1 MFMRETTRQDL
12 ALAWEGITLAGTLHL
27 PPGSPPH
34 PVVLLLQGSGP
45 ADRDADGYFPPIRDT
60 FLSRGIAT
68 LSFDKPGCGESSGD
82 WRDYALDG
90 RTGQALATIG
100 WLRDHA
106 ALDPAR
112 VGVWGQSQGGWLVQI
127 LAARLPDL
135 ACAVANS
142 GAAIGAEAQDRAG
155 CAGTM
160 RAAGKPAGDIARAL
174 AFIDA
179 VHAAARRGDDYATV
193 EAALLAPARGQPWYG
208 YLTLDDAADWAGT
221 RRFIAERYEPE
232 ATLRQIRC
240 PLLALFGARDVL
252 VPAWESAAIYDRALG
267 DAGNRD
273 VTLAIFPQGNHRI
286 RIEETGAFCPGYLDL
301 LGDWVARRVARE
313 WNR

>member
-1 MFMRETTRQDL
+1 MSGTARHDI
-12 ALAWEGITLAGTLHL
+12 ALAWHGITLAGTLHL
-27 PPGSPPH
+27 PPAPPPH
-34 PVVLLLQGSGP
+34 PAILMLQGSGP
-45 ADRDADGYFPPIRDT
+45 ADRDADGYFPPIRDA
-60 FLSRGIAT
+60 FLRRGIAT
-68 LSFDKPGCGESSGD
+68 LAFDKPGCGGSTGD
-82 WRDYALDG
+82 WRDYALAG
-90 RTGQALATIG
+90 RTDQSLAMLD
-100 WLRDHA
+100 WLRAHSA
-106 ALDPAR
+106 IDPAR
-112 VGVWGQSQGGWLVQI
+112 VGVWGQSQGGWLVQR

-142 GAAIGAEAQDRAG
+142 GAAIGVEAQDRAG

-160 RAAGKPAGDIARAL
+160 RAAGKTEAEITHAL

-179 VHAAARRGDDYATV
+179 LHAGALRGDDYAAV
-193 EAALLAPARGQPWYG
+193 EAELLAPARVQAWYG
-208 YLTLDDAADWAGT
+208 YLALDDAADWAGFS
-221 RRFIAERYEPE
+221 RFVAERYAPE
-232 ATLRQIRC
+232 EALRRIRC
-240 PLLALFGARDVL
+240 PLLAVFGARDVL

-267 DAGNRD
+267 EAGNRD